1 MISNLRQILY
11 DDSFLAQL
19 EHLSFF
25 SRRKVRS
32 STRGDFLGKRTGASL
47 EFADHRSYNP
57 GDDIRTVD
65 WNLLARLD
73 KIFVKLFKEEIN
85 LYIYIL
91 LDCSRS
97 MVYGEPAKLLYA
109 IKVAAALSY
118 IGVANKERVG
128 IATFSDK
135 IGKIAHPL
143 RGKKQIYYLFD
154 FLSRIVPSVK
164 TNIDNALKEF
174 CNQRVHPGIVV
185 VISDFLDQT
194 GYEDGLKYLI
204 HNKFDVNIIQVL
216 SPLDIKPDLY
226 GPLLMND
233 LEGWGS
239 LNLNV
244 DEHILQLYQE
254 VVTEKNEKVELFCRD
269 HRIHHFLTTTDIPFE
284 RMVLDYFRGY

>member
-11 DDSFLAQL
+11 DDNFLAQL

-25 SRRKVRS
+25 SRRKIRS
-32 STRGDFLGKRTGASL
+32 SARGDLLGKRLGASL

-57 GDDIRTVD
+57 GDDIRTID
-65 WNLLARLD
+65 WTLLARLD

-109 IKVAAALSY
+109 VKVAAALSY
-118 IGVANKERVG
+118 IGVANRERVG

-135 IGKIAHPL
+135 ILKVAYPL

-154 FLSRIVPSVK
+154 FLAGIAPADK
-164 TNIDNALKEF
+164 TDINNSLKEF
-174 CNQRVHPGIVV
+174 SDRKVHPGIVV
-185 VISDFLDQT
+185 VISDFLDQA
-194 GYEDGLKYLI
+194 GYEEGLKYLI
-204 HNKFDVNIIQVL
+204 HSKFDVNVIQIL
-216 SPLDIKPDLY
+216 SPKDFKPDFY
-226 GPLLMND
+226 GPVLMQD
-233 LEGWGS
+233 MEGSGGLS
-239 LNLNV
+239 LNVN
-244 DEHILQLYQE
+244 EHVLQLYQDVLRE
-254 VVTEKNEKVELFCRD
+254 ENHKLEIFCRD
-269 HRIHHFLTTTDIPFE
+269 HRIYHFLATTGIPFE